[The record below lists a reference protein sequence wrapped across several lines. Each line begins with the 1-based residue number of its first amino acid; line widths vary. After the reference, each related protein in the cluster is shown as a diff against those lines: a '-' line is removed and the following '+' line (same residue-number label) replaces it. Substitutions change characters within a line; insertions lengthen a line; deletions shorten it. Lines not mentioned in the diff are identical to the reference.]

1 MNPERG
7 TLKDVLNN
15 ETVELETEMVVAM
28 MKDMAS
34 ALKYLHH
41 LDPPILDKG
50 LTSSVVTL
58 NADYGAQLTHLHTN
72 IVRPCL
78 FLFLHAQEEKN
89 SSEGLL
95 CNTVKQPAF
104 FLFCLDASLGQPL
117 PAILAVK
124 GKRKGRCSECT
135 PQPAVDNSHL

>member
-1 MNPERG
+1 MVVNPERG

-41 LDPPILDKG
+41 LDPPILDKA

-58 NADYGAQLTHLHTN
+58 NADYGAQLMHLHTN

-78 FLFLHAQEEKN
+78 FLHC
-89 SSEGLL
+89 EGATA
-95 CNTVKQPAF
+95 CIF
-104 FLFCLDASLGQPL
+104 FVL
-117 PAILAVK
+117 P
-124 GKRKGRCSECT
+124 
-135 PQPAVDNSHL
+135 